1 MEWEWVS
8 EKCILTIT
16 KITSKGGT
24 REAIHDS
31 NEEEIRLR
39 QKSQQN
45 ATKEEKKNENETI
58 WFD

>member
-1 MEWEWVS
+1 VS

-45 ATKEEKKNENETI
+45 ATKEEKKNENQTTR
-58 WFD
+58 FD